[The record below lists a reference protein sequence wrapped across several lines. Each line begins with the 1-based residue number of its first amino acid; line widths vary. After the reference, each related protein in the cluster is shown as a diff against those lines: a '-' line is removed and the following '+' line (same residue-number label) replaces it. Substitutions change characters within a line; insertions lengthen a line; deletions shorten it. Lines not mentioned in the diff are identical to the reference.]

1 MGIGGGMIWALD
13 LDDFRGNCG
22 QGKYPL
28 LTAINSQ
35 LCSASCKQILWNLN
49 LLDFYPENY
58 HFSC

>member
-35 LCSASCKQILWNLN
+35 LCSAPCKSNKVKIT
-49 LLDFYPENY
+49 
-58 HFSC
+58 